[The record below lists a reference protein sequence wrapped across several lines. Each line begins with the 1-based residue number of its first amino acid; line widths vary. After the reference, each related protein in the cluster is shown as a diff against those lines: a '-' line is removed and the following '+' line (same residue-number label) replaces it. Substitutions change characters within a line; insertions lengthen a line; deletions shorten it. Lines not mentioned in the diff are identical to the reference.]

1 MYPCRP
7 FLDFWGVSYRFDLL
21 LLQVKTITKI
31 KVKEIKTRVPIRV
44 LRRQNLPRFGEATE
58 NEVNVTIPSR
68 DFVYIE
74 HPDDANAED
83 ADDPALGNTL
93 ANFILKQ
100 QERSL
105 GRANDIEG
113 LLGATSL
120 NDASGAD
127 GASGAPEA
135 AEKDSGKY
143 VPPSMRGGG
152 GDARRGGASFMDGK
166 GGATDREGENTI
178 RVSNLT
184 KSVTEDDVR
193 DLFSRFGRVMRISL
207 PRVERKDDYGNTIK
221 ECRGF
226 AYVAFYERSD
236 AERAIDV
243 LQGYG
248 YDHLI
253 LKLEWAKPT
262 AKDGPPGGGSMR
274 FMSGYGQKLAQD
286 TKEQVIYAS
295 NLTGNR

>member
-1 MYPCRP
+1 
-7 FLDFWGVSYRFDLL
+7 
-21 LLQVKTITKI
+21 VKTITKI

-113 LLGATSL
+113 LLGSASL
-120 NDASGAD
+120 NEGA
-127 GASGAPEA
+127 GAEGAAAPEA

-143 VPPSMRGGG
+143 VPPSMRGG
-152 GDARRGGASFMDGK
+152 DARRGGSSFMDAK
-166 GGATDREGENTI
+166 GGASDREGENTI

-207 PRVERKDDYGNTIK
+207 PRVERKDDYGNTVK

-236 AERAIDV
+236 AERAMEV

-262 AKDGPPGGGSMR
+262 SGKDGPPPGASSR